1 MADSTVDDAVSRDSE
16 VSSTQISDGY
26 IYGSQAYPSEDYL
39 SAHPEAP
46 HPPLRPPGVDVH
58 HRSGRND
65 YADFAAALVR
75 ESMTP
80 DLKPSSNSED

>member
-1 MADSTVDDAVSRDSE
+1 MVSGDSE
-16 VSSTQISDGY
+16 VSSSQISDGY
-26 IYGSQAYPSEDYL
+26 TYGSQAHPSEEYFL
-39 SAHPEAP
+39 ALPEAQ
-46 HPPLRPPGVDVH
+46 HPPLRPPGVDVRY
-58 HRSGRND
+58 RSGRND